1 MSTNHDWVYR
11 GFEGPDEN
19 SKKSHYWICSRCDSL
34 ATNYIDDSPPSPGGL
49 TVSKDRKRF
58 LNCKEKMVENIQDA

>member
-11 GFEGPDEN
+11 GFEGPTEDDRVT
-19 SKKSHYWICSRCDSL
+19 HFWICSRCDSR
-34 ATNYIDDSPPSPGGL
+34 ASSYMDPTPPKPTGL
-49 TVSKDRKRF
+49 SLSKDRKKL